1 MTNYYTIII
10 RIIYYTSRIQPN
22 IAVSLQICYYVF
34 ILFWNLN
41 RKISFASGVNVCT
54 QNRPLDRACALSRR
68 APTEKQP
75 RRGWQGWGAR
85 KTWRGAREKRRVIHP
100 CGNIAREHTWPEL
113 QLQLQ
118 PPVTDRGWK
127 GEGKTSGPKGRS
139 TGHHGFYWPVRGGG
153 EGGWSGCWDFSYAV
167 ARQRFSDST
176 EPANTY
182 SDNIVF
188 QCLVPSAS
196 RISTLLRS
204 FRNFPLIRIFSTL
217 KDISELNEMS
227 RYSRFLIW
235 ILC

>member
-10 RIIYYTSRIQPN
+10 RIIYYISRIQPN
-22 IAVSLQICYYVF
+22 IAVSLQICFYVL

-153 EGGWSGCWDFSYAV
+153 GEAGLDAEISVTQLLANDFQTPPNQQIRIAIILF
-167 ARQRFSDST
+167 FSVLYRLL
-176 EPANTY
+176 A
-182 SDNIVF
+182 VF
-188 QCLVPSAS
+188 QLCCVLSV
-196 RISTLLRS
+196 
-204 FRNFPLIRIFSTL
+204 IFH
-217 KDISELNEMS
+217 
-227 RYSRFLIW
+227 
-235 ILC
+235 